1 MNWFHL
7 ITTLLLLNLGI
18 YGFANEDAKLSEVCG
33 KPVVDRSR
41 IVGGQDSKKGQHPW
55 QVIVILPNIQ
65 CGGTLISSRF
75 VLTAALCVHSVNDVL
90 VYAALGAY
98 NLTERKQF
106 YIPVSRTIIH
116 DRYIYPV
123 YYYNIAL
130 LELSVSVP
138 FMDFMLPACLPTAS
152 TQFLPGQSCMVAGWG
167 FPDDNSNQLP
177 FILQESEVQLIS
189 LERCRDLYRE
199 AYTNILIAD
208 TMTCAMDIHENTGI
222 STGDLGG
229 PLVCQKGGQ
238 WFLVGVVSLEVILE
252 LTLPVSYTSVPAYMD
267 WINKHVFPPNGG
279 SGLIGSMP
287 GVALEVQ
294 SLSAFILS
302 LRSLFWVSLQ
312 NPMFILMLS
321 TVIWVGC

>member
-1 MNWFHL
+1 MA
-7 ITTLLLLNLGI
+7 IQS
-18 YGFANEDAKLSEVCG
+18 FAKN
-33 KPVVDRSR
+33 
-41 IVGGQDSKKGQHPW
+41 
-55 QVIVILPNIQ
+55 
-65 CGGTLISSRF
+65 
-75 VLTAALCVHSVNDVL
+75 VNDVL

-130 LELSVSVP
+130 LELST
-138 FMDFMLPACLPTAS
+138 D
-152 TQFLPGQSCMVAGWG
+152 
-167 FPDDNSNQLP
+167 SNQLP

>member
-1 MNWFHL
+1 MNWFHS
-7 ITTLLLLNLGI
+7 ITALLLLNLGI
-18 YGFANEDAKLSEVCG
+18 YGFAKEDAKLSKACG

-41 IVGGQDSKKGQHPW
+41 IVGGQDSKEGQHPW
-55 QVIVILPNIQ
+55 QVIVMLPKVQ

-75 VLTAALCVHSVNDVL
+75 VLTAASCVHSVKDVL
-90 VYAALGAY
+90 FHVVLGAY
-98 NLTERKQF
+98 NLTEWTGF
-106 YIPVSRTIIH
+106 YVAVSRTIIH
-116 DRYIYPV
+116 DRYIYPN
-123 YYYNIAL
+123 YYDDIAL

-138 FMDFMLPACLPTAS
+138 FTGLMLPACLPTAS
-152 TQFLPGQSCMVAGWG
+152 TQFLPGHSCIMTGWG
-167 FPDDNSNQLP
+167 DTDYDNSNQMQL
-177 FILQESEVQLIS
+177 ILQEAEVQLIS
-189 LERCRDLYRE
+189 LERCRDLYSQ
-199 AYTNILIAD
+199 TNILIAD
-208 TMTCAMDIHENTGI
+208 TMTCAMDIHEKAGI
-222 STGDLGG
+222 CAGDLGG

-238 WFLVGVVSLEVILE
+238 WFLVGVVSLGLNCVAA
-252 LTLPVSYTSVPAYMD
+252 LPVVYTSVPVYMD

-294 SLSAFILS
+294 SLSAFIFS